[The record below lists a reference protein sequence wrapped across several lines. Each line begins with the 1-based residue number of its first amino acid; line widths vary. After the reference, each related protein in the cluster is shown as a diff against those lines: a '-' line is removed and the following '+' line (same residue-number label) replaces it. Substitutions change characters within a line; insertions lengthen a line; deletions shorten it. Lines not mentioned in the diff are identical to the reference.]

1 MSIEL
6 NIAVKTQDKND
17 PAYWLREHGPKLLA
31 YARQWAGDHATAED
45 VLQEAFVN
53 FWRNRDSVR
62 HPLTYLYRCV
72 RNTAMNQRRSR
83 DRRQRYEGQARPGR
97 EADGPDTAAEQSERH
112 ASIRQAVAE
121 LPRTQ
126 REVVVMKVWGEL
138 TFGQIGKVMSI
149 ARSTAHAVYR
159 TAMTA
164 LHRQLGEE
172 I

>member
-1 MSIEL
+1 MNS
-6 NIAVKTQDKND
+6 AVMAQDKND

-83 DRRQRYEGQARPGR
+83 DRRQRYEGQAPPGR
-97 EADGPDTAAEQSERH
+97 EAARPDTAAEQAERH
-112 ASIRQAVAE
+112 ASIHRAVAE
-121 LPRTQ
+121 LPRSQ
-126 REVVVMKVWGEL
+126 REVVAMKIWGEM
-138 TFGQIGKVMSI
+138 TFGQIGTVMSI
-149 ARSTAHAVYR
+149 ARSTAHAMYR
-159 TAMTA
+159 TAMSV
-164 LHRQLGEE
+164 LHQQLGEE